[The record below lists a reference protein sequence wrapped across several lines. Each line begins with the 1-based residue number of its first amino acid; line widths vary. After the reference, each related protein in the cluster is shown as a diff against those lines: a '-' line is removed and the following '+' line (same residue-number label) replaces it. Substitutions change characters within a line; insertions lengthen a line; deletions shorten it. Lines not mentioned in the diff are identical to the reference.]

1 MNFFDFQHNPASVQ
15 VEELEF
21 AVVTARQRDRNVD
34 PAIDEVLRVI
44 HDKMGMHF
52 VFASEVVVGAAPDPG
67 RELSE
72 AAQWYLFDAGFCRE
86 SVMPHWIRPGAPM
99 PTGCF
104 TVPVVLASGRV
115 VGVIYAPRFA
125 TDAGREQQLLRQVEL
140 SSQLIARRIDERSR
154 PVAAPRANG
163 ETATITPFVEAQPQ
177 PQAVPAAAAQFDDIP
192 RAWALAA

>member
-21 AVVTARQRDRNVD
+21 AVVTARRPDRH
-34 PAIDEVLRVI
+34 IDATIGEVLRVI

-52 VFASEVVVGAAPDPG
+52 VFASEVVMGAAPEPS

-72 AAQWYLFDAGFCRE
+72 AAQWYLFDSSFCRDE
-86 SVMPHWIRPGAPM
+86 VMPHWIQADAPL
-99 PTGCF
+99 PTGCL
-104 TVPVVLASGRV
+104 TVPVVLASGSV

-125 TDAGREQQLLRQVEL
+125 ADAGREQQLLRQVEL
-140 SSQLIARRIDERSR
+140 SSQLIARRIDERNR
-154 PVAAPRANG
+154 PVAAPRATG

-177 PQAVPAAAAQFDDIP
+177 PAPAAAPQFDDIP
-192 RAWALAA
+192 RTWALAA

>member
-1 MNFFDFQHNPASVQ
+1 MDFFDFQHNPASVQ

-21 AVVTARQRDRNVD
+21 AVVTARRPDRHID
-34 PAIDEVLRVI
+34 AAIGEVLRVI

-52 VFASEVVVGAAPDPG
+52 VFASEVVVDAPPEPG

-72 AAQWYLFDAGFCRE
+72 AAQWYLFDAAFCRDV
-86 SVMPHWIRPGAPM
+86 VMPHWIQADAPL

-104 TVPVVLASGRV
+104 TVPVVLGSGRV

-125 TDAGREQQLLRQVEL
+125 ADAGREQELLRQVEL

-154 PVAAPRANG
+154 PAAVPRATG
-163 ETATITPFVEAQPQ
+163 ETATVTPLVDARPQ
-177 PQAVPAAAAQFDDIP
+177 PVPAVAAEFDDIP